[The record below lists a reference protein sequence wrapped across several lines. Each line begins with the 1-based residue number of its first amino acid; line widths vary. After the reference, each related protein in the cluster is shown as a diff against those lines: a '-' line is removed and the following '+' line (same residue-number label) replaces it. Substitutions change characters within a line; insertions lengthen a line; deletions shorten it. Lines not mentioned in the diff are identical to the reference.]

1 MRTIATMAANT
12 IMADIPRTTTGGM
25 RHVRAPASFGS
36 AFGIGIDLDAVF
48 VGHRMQLVSQVFD
61 QRDDAQK

>member
-1 MRTIATMAANT
+1 MAANT
-12 IMADIPRTTTGGM
+12 IMADIPKTTTGGYAM
-25 RHVRAPASFGS
+25 FAKPASFGG

-61 QRDDAQK
+61 QGDDAQN